1 MAELAVLR
9 IALDAEV
16 DVAVLGHIGV
26 AGVDQVLDDV
36 QNLLDVLGGAGLD
49 GGLFAVQTGGI
60 LEILGLKALGDFLH
74 GGALFL
80 ALLDELIVDVGD
92 VGHIDD
98 LVAAVFQI
106 AAQGVEHDQRAGIAD
121 VDIVVNGRAADV
133 DAVLAGHLRHE
144 LFLLA
149 GQGVENLHKNLSFCV
164 ADRSRKNKKALL
176 AVPWYSNEGGSHSKS
191 RFHFCL
197 SLKAGNGGRRTAIL
211 SFPQCALRA
220 HFPQSSANRLP
231 ANGPFSLCRRSLRY
245 SARINAFVLIQVYYI
260 CPAYESQGGKS

>member
-1 MAELAVLR
+1 MR
-9 IALDAEV
+9 YS
-16 DVAVLGHIGV
+16 
-26 AGVDQVLDDV
+26 
-36 QNLLDVLGGAGLD
+36 
-49 GGLFAVQTGGI
+49 
-60 LEILGLKALGDFLH
+60 
-74 GGALFL
+74 
-80 ALLDELIVDVGD
+80 
-92 VGHIDD
+92 
-98 LVAAVFQI
+98 
-106 AAQGVEHDQRAGIAD
+106 
-121 VDIVVNGRAADV
+121 
-133 DAVLAGHLRHE
+133 RHE

-231 ANGPFSLCRRSLRY
+231 ANGPFSLSSSPLRY
-245 SARINAFVLIQVYYI
+245 SARVNAFFLIHLYYSRAGGRSQAERRHWHFSGSSAPI
-260 CPAYESQGGKS
+260 QSILCFLQKCLLAKYIPAQMAMASTR